1 MLFCFLL
8 LCAVQTMAQEAFY
21 PLDYLNIQGVMV
33 YSMRKAHN
41 GVLWLATS
49 DGLFSYGQYLSNT
62 PSPDIFAKTTHGI
75 FAEIHEDNM
84 GKLWL
89 REQSN
94 HYVVYNPATNRT
106 IPDNHVEAYLK
117 HRGVPVRYDFR
128 VASDSKGCV
137 WIYKGQEL
145 WLLDVAHHHVTYCK
159 IPKHFGRIVGIESVR
174 NKILV
179 CTTHRVF
186 LSPAGKL
193 QLKVYAI
200 PPVPVEVVQD
210 YLRMAMTHDGNLW
223 LTTSQWM
230 ILYQRKTHSWK
241 WVSNFMRTSFL
252 TISLLPDDH
261 LLVGTTREGIM
272 EYDENGELVNIY
284 RANVLL
290 KKSLQSNHI
299 QCIYCDP
306 QGKYLLVSYA
316 KHGLST
322 FLTTQQR
329 LFSLPVGINGGTFL
343 NDVITICPGPDHT
356 FFLGTEDNGVYQM
369 DARHP
374 DKPAI
379 KQFYPG
385 QTVTGLH
392 VDKKG
397 RLWAGLYSIGLA
409 CSDGRLFFPD
419 TCPYNMVDL
428 GSNRLLVILNGKG
441 LYVLETETGKS
452 THIKTDELWMQ
463 NVTSDKDHAYT
474 TTTKDILIIDKRTL
488 RVRTVSKRIFGNGND
503 GISDYD
509 LFMDSHGWLWMVRS
523 VNHLPLRVY
532 DTRTGKAYTFK
543 EFQSYHV
550 SSICEDR
557 LGRVWVSTDRGMICV
572 TIPKHPANAQPKLSL
587 RLFGNVSTAPN
598 YNTRAACLLP
608 DGNMVEGTSDGF
620 QFFNP
625 EALCGPEQTQ
635 ARLKRMLLLM
645 GMRVNGAPFSRKT
658 VHFQD
663 SIVSLSLND
672 DERNIV
678 LYTLPRDVNYA
689 GVRNFSYRLDDE
701 DGWQLI
707 DNFRISLSHLSYGS
721 HEITIQE
728 MDPMTGAR
736 TEYLLAKFHIAYPWY
751 LSWWAVIL
759 YILLG
764 AGTLFLTYYL
774 YRRRQEYKFNLRER
788 DMKLKFFTDI
798 SHALRMPLSLVMGP
812 VEDLLLTV
820 KDKDTHQV
828 LDLVHQNIKRL
839 AFLVNKTLDFRKLED
854 AEMHQTVLYDDE
866 LAKQVVIKDEA
877 KTPNNE
883 ISDDGASDNTSSDK
897 KDHDTI
903 LIVEDSVE
911 LLSFLA
917 HVLGREYHVCQA
929 TDGQQAL
936 DILKTTPVD
945 IIVSDVTMEGMNGL
959 DLCHRV
965 KTDITFSHIP
975 VILLTARSLA
985 SDELRGLEMGAD
997 DYITKPFNID
1007 ILRHRIRYLLDRTMT
1022 ARERFAQAT
1031 DVAASEITE
1040 TTLDEQM
1047 LQKAMDIVKAHLSDT
1062 SFTADDLARE
1072 LGMARTNMYK
1082 KLQFI
1087 TGKTPA
1093 AFIRTIRLKHGRQ
1106 MLEHDPKLFVSQVA
1120 YECGFANPKLFSRYF
1135 KEEFGIYP
1143 KEIKG

>member
-1 MLFCFLL
+1 M
-8 LCAVQTMAQEAFY
+8 
-21 PLDYLNIQGVMV
+21 
-33 YSMRKAHN
+33 
-41 GVLWLATS
+41 
-49 DGLFSYGQYLSNT
+49 
-62 PSPDIFAKTTHGI
+62 
-75 FAEIHEDNM
+75 
-84 GKLWL
+84 
-89 REQSN
+89 
-94 HYVVYNPATNRT
+94 
-106 IPDNHVEAYLK
+106 EAYLK

-128 VASDSKGCV
+128 VASDSKGCI
-137 WIYKGQEL
+137 WIYKGQRL
-145 WLLDVAHHHVTYCK
+145 WLLNEARHRVTYCY
-159 IPKHFGRIVGIESVR
+159 IPKRFGHIVSVAQAR
-174 NKILV
+174 DKVVI
-179 CTTHRVF
+179 TTKHRVF
-186 LSPAGKL
+186 LSSAGKM
-193 QLKVYAI
+193 QLKAYAT
-200 PPVPVEVVQD
+200 PPVPIEVMQD
-210 YLRMAMTHDGNLW
+210 YLRMAMTHNGNLW
-223 LTTSQWM
+223 LTTSEWM
-230 ILYQRKTHSWK
+230 LLYQRKTHSWK
-241 WVSNFMRTSFL
+241 WVNNFMRTSFL
-252 TISLLPDDH
+252 TISLLPNDH

-272 EYDENGELVNIY
+272 EYDEDGNLVNNY

-299 QCIYCDP
+299 QSIYCDP

-329 LFSLPVGINGGTFL
+329 LFSLPVGIEGGTFL
-343 NDVITICPGPDHT
+343 NDVITICPGPNNT
-356 FFLGTEDNGVYQM
+356 FFLGTEDNGVYMM

-374 DKPAI
+374 TLPAI

-385 QTVTGLH
+385 QTVTGLFM
-392 VDKKG
+392 DKKG

-409 CSDGRLFFPD
+409 CSDGRRFFPN
-419 TCPYNMVDL
+419 TSPYNMVDL
-428 GSNRLLVILNGKG
+428 GNDKLLVILNGKG
-441 LYVLETETGKS
+441 LYVLNMESGKTS
-452 THIKTDELWMQ
+452 HIKTDELWMQ
-463 NVTSDKDHAYT
+463 DVVSDKDHVYT

-488 RVRTVSKRIFGNGND
+488 RVKTISKQIFGNGNY
-503 GISDYD
+503 GIADYD
-509 LFMDSHGWLWMVRS
+509 LFMDSHGWLWMMRS
-523 VNHLPLRVY
+523 VNYLPLRVY
-532 DTRTGKAYTFK
+532 DTRTGRAYTFN
-543 EFQSYHV
+543 EFRSYHV
-550 SSICEDR
+550 SSLCEDR
-557 LGRVWVSTDRGMICV
+557 LRRVWVSTDRGMICV
-572 TIPKHPANAQPKLSL
+572 TVPKHPSAAQPKLSL

-608 DGNMVEGTSDGF
+608 DGSMVEGTSDGF

-625 EALCGPEQTQ
+625 ETLCGPEH
-635 ARLKRMLLLM
+635 AKERLTRMLLLM
-645 GMRVNGAPFSRKT
+645 GMRVNGAPYSRKP
-658 VHFQD
+658 VHYQD
-663 SIVSLSLND
+663 SIVSLSLDD
-672 DERNIV
+672 DERNVV
-678 LYTLPRDVNYA
+678 LFALPRDVNYA

-701 DGWQLI
+701 EGWQLI

-721 HEITIQE
+721 HKISIEE
-728 MDPMTGAR
+728 MDPMSGAR
-736 TEYLLAKFHIAYPWY
+736 TEYLLATIHVAYPLY
-751 LSWWAVIL
+751 LSWWAVLL
-759 YILLG
+759 YILVFAG
-764 AGTLFLTYYL
+764 AIVLTYSWYH
-774 YRRRQEYKFNLRER
+774 RRQEYKFELRER

-812 VEDLLLTV
+812 IEDLLLTV

-866 LAKQVVIKDEA
+866 LAKQVVIRDEA
-877 KTPNNE
+877 E
-883 ISDDGASDNTSSDK
+883 AHETSSDNNK
-897 KDHDTI
+897 TEENKEQDTI

-965 KTDITFSHIP
+965 KTDIAFSHIP

-1072 LGMARTNMYK
+1072 LGMARTNVYK

>member
-1 MLFCFLL
+1 
-8 LCAVQTMAQEAFY
+8 MAQEAFY
-21 PLDYLNIQGVMV
+21 PLDYLNIQGVVV
-33 YSMRKAHN
+33 YSMKKANN
-41 GVLWLATS
+41 GTLWLATS

-62 PSPDIFAKTTHGI
+62 PSTDIFAKTTHGI
-75 FAEIHEDNM
+75 FINIYEDNT

-89 REQSN
+89 MEQSN
-94 HYVVYNPATNRT
+94 HYVIYDPATNLT
-106 IPDNHVEAYLK
+106 IPDNRVEAYLK
-117 HRGVPVRYDFR
+117 HRGVPVYYDFR
-128 VASDSKGCV
+128 IASDNKGCM
-137 WIYKGQEL
+137 WIYKGHEL
-145 WLLDVAHHHVTYCK
+145 WLLDVAHRHVTYCK
-159 IPKHFGRIVGIESVR
+159 VPTRFGRIVGVTSERDKVLIA
-174 NKILV
+174 
-179 CTTHRVF
+179 TTHRIF
-186 LSPAGKL
+186 LSPAGKM
-193 QLKVYAI
+193 QLKIYAT
-200 PPVPVEVVQD
+200 PPVPIDVVQD
-210 YLRMAMTHDGNLW
+210 YLRMTMTHDGNVW

-230 ILYQRKTHSWK
+230 ILYQRKTRSWK
-241 WVSNFMRTSFL
+241 WVNNFMRTSFL
-252 TISLLPDDH
+252 TISLLPNDH

-272 EYDENGELVNIY
+272 EYDENGNLVNNY
-284 RANVLL
+284 RANVFL
-290 KKSLQSNHI
+290 KTSLQSNHI
-299 QCIYCDP
+299 QSIYCDP

-322 FLTTQQR
+322 FLTSQQR
-329 LFSLPVGINGGTFL
+329 LFSLPVGIEGGTFL
-343 NDVITICPGPDHT
+343 NDVITMCPGPKNT
-356 FFLGTEDNGVYQM
+356 FFLGTEDNGVYMM
-369 DARHP
+369 DALHP

-379 KQFYPG
+379 KQLFPG
-385 QTVTGLH
+385 QTVTGLLM
-392 VDKKG
+392 DKKG

-409 CSDGRLFFPD
+409 CSDGRRFFPD

-428 GSNRLLVILNGKG
+428 GNGKLLVILNGKG
-441 LYVLETETGKS
+441 LNVLDMESGK
-452 THIKTDELWMQ
+452 TAHIKTDELWMQ
-463 NVTSDKDHAYT
+463 DVVSDKGYVYS
-474 TTTKDILIIDKRTL
+474 TTTKDILIINKRTL
-488 RVRTVSKRIFGNGND
+488 RVKTVSKQIFGTGDD

-509 LFMDSHGWLWMVRS
+509 LFLDSRGWLWMVRS

-532 DTRTGKAYTFK
+532 DTRSGKAYSFNEFK
-543 EFQSYHV
+543 NYHV
-550 SSICEDR
+550 SSLCEDR

-572 TIPKHPANAQPKLSL
+572 TVPRHLSAAQPKLSL

-608 DGNMVEGTSDGF
+608 DGSMVEGTSDGF

-625 EALCGPEQTQ
+625 EALCGPEHTKE
-635 ARLKRMLLLM
+635 RLKRMLLLM
-645 GMRVNGAPFSRKT
+645 GMRVNGAPYSRKP
-658 VHFQD
+658 VHYQD
-663 SIVSLSLND
+663 SIVSLSLHD
-672 DERNIV
+672 DERNVV
-678 LYTLPRDVNYA
+678 LYTLPRDVNSA
-689 GVRNFSYRLDDE
+689 GVRNFYYRLDDE
-701 DGWQLI
+701 EGWQLI
-707 DNFRISLSHLSYGS
+707 DNFRITLSRLSYGS
-721 HEITIQE
+721 HKISIEE
-728 MDPMTGAR
+728 MDPMSGAR
-736 TEYLLAKFHIAYPWY
+736 TEYLLATIHVAYPWY
-751 LSWWAVIL
+751 LSWWAVMT

-764 AGTLFLTYYL
+764 AGALFLTYYL
-774 YRRRQEYKFNLRER
+774 YHRRQEYLFDLRER

-798 SHALRMPLSLVMGP
+798 SHALRMPLSLVMVP
-812 VEDLLLTV
+812 IEDLLLTV
-820 KDKDTHQV
+820 KDKETHQV

-866 LAKQVVIKDEA
+866 LAKQVVI
-877 KTPNNE
+877 NNE
-883 ISDDGASDNTSSDK
+883 VETPTNEDEKNEK
-897 KDHDTI
+897 DTI
-903 LIVEDSVE
+903 LVVEDSVE

-936 DILKTTPVD
+936 EILKTLPVD

-965 KTDITFSHIP
+965 KTDIAFSHIP

-1072 LGMARTNMYK
+1072 LGMARTNVYK

-1135 KEEFGIYP
+1135 KDEFGIYP
-1143 KEIKG
+1143 KEIKA